1 MLQSGKMDSRPF
13 TDDSREPMKSLYEI
27 PADIYERVHEAMLAI
42 ANASQAGD
50 EVLCAAHYDQL
61 REFCEQQT
69 AAGRG
74 SGFMWEAL
82 ADVTDHS
89 SQRLAY
95 YKRSLAHAQHNSE
108 PTHTVLLAIGQSHA
122 EAGDWLRAEPL
133 LVAAR
138 QQAITCG
145 DADTEGE
152 AISFLLQVPT
162 NDA

>member
-1 MLQSGKMDSRPF
+1 
-13 TDDSREPMKSLYEI
+13 MKSLYEI
-27 PADIYERVHEAMLAI
+27 PTDIYERVHEAMLAI
-42 ANASQAGD
+42 VNASQAGD
-50 EVLCAAHYDQL
+50 DVLGAVYYEQL

-82 ADVTDHS
+82 ADVTDDS

-95 YKRSLAHAQHNSE
+95 YERSLAQAQHNSE
-108 PTHTVLLAIGQSHA
+108 PTHTVLLAIGQIHA
-122 EAGDWLRAEPL
+122 EAGDWSRAEPL
-133 LVAAR
+133 LLAAR

-145 DADTEGE
+145 DAYTEGE
-152 AISFLLQVPT
+152 ATSLLLQVPT